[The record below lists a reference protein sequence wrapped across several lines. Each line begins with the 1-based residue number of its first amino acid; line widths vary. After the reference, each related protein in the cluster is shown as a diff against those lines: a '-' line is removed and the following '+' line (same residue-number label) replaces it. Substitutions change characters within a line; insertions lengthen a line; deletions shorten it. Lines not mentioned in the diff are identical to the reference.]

1 MSRRRTS
8 PGYHARTPKP
18 AAPPAPVPPAPPAGT
33 PSPAPQPVPGAER
46 SAPRDPRLNALKHG
60 AFARD
65 LVQTSAPLGENP
77 AEFAALLGALTAR
90 YAPSGVEEKAYVERL
105 ASLWWRLMRL
115 SRHVSPV
122 LTDWLRRGN
131 DYMEAMERIEA
142 LSPAEGRLE
151 RSIAHGRRQLAFLQ
165 RMRLGRDPVW
175 DEAAATA
182 GAPSESRAPAES
194 AGVPAA
200 PMADAR
206 IAAAPMADARI
217 AAAPMADARIA
228 AAPAAAAPVAEVP
241 IAERSEPAGMAAGT
255 GSPAPLA
262 PAAARAEGPLAD
274 VLSAA
279 RAHAA
284 RLRGDALFEA
294 SYRRVMGRPYPG
306 TGAGAWPATL
316 PGASEQ

>member
-8 PGYHARTPKP
+8 PGYHARKPKP

-33 PSPAPQPVPGAER
+33 SSPAPQTAPGAER

-60 AFARD
+60 AFARN
-65 LVQTSAPLGENP
+65 LVQTAAPLGENP

-90 YAPSGVEEKAYVERL
+90 YAPSGVEEKAYVERI

-115 SRHVSPV
+115 GRHVSPV

-131 DYMEAMERIEA
+131 DYFEALQRIEA

-151 RSIAHGRRQLAFLQ
+151 RSIAHERRQLAFLQ

-194 AGVPAA
+194 AGVP
-200 PMADAR
+200 
-206 IAAAPMADARI
+206 
-217 AAAPMADARIA
+217 AAPMADARIA

-306 TGAGAWPATL
+306 TAAGAWPATL